1 MGNGEINIKIGPG
14 IICSPLA
21 EGCGTLGSVWKT
33 ITIRRTEEG
42 GEVMGGAPRA
52 NIQTMGYI
60 HHPVPSRHRHGG
72 RRRIGQSW
80 SGSCLLLWRSQ
91 DSILSVNGMCLRQWM
106 FQKQSELG
114 VSVTRSITLS
124 SGSVPTRSRV
134 CLCSISSVSTP

>member
-60 HHPVPSRHRHGG
+60 HIATQSPPVTVTEAGAEQGNHEVAP
-72 RRRIGQSW
+72 
-80 SGSCLLLWRSQ
+80 
-91 DSILSVNGMCLRQWM
+91 VYY
-106 FQKQSELG
+106 SEGLKIAFCPLMEC
-114 VSVTRSITLS
+114 V
-124 SGSVPTRSRV
+124 
-134 CLCSISSVSTP
+134 